1 MFETIVCATD
11 GSRTAERGLAVA
23 RNLADE
29 HRARLIVLHVIEPE
43 PDNRRGEATPGG
55 LDDMVRYGAG
65 IQVHDLR
72 GGGTDAEL
80 LVVRSRPAG
89 VAQTIADE
97 ARSLDAE
104 LLIAGARGQSLV
116 PGAAL
121 GSVIARLLA
130 IAPCP
135 VLTIPPPS
143 DLAAQNDHSSVAE
156 VAREPLSARTRPAS
170 GSRLGATPTGT
181 MAQ

>member
-1 MFETIVCATD
+1 MAERGFGGDATGYSRNRRSWVFETIVFATD
-11 GSRTAERGLAVA
+11 GSRTAERGLVVA
-23 RNLADE
+23 RRLADE

-55 LDDMVRYGAG
+55 VDDMVRYGAG

-72 GGGTDAEL
+72 AGGIEAEL

-97 ARSLDAE
+97 ARSLDADVI
-104 LLIAGARGQSLV
+104 IAGARGQSIV
-116 PGAAL
+116 SGAAL
-121 GSVIARLLA
+121 GSVIEQLLA
-130 IAPCP
+130 TTPCP

-143 DLAAQNDHSSVAE
+143 DLAAQNDLE
-156 VAREPLSARTRPAS
+156 V
-170 GSRLGATPTGT
+170 TPTGT
-181 MAQ
+181 MEQ